1 MASARSRL
9 TAVWRWSTCALLL
22 IGTWASAHDSVPDTP
37 PTVVT
42 QAPGAATH
50 ASGDVGDAIRTRL
63 ARDADAEVRRLYAS
77 GGDAPVWVDGPGRP
91 SRDADAA
98 LLLLAGA
105 DADGLAPKT
114 YHHVSLSRQAA
125 TLRGSAIVPADD
137 VARFDLDLSRS
148 VLRYVRHLHTGRINP
163 RTIGFNLVAP
173 PEPHDFADALR
184 TALTQQRV
192 AHLRED
198 WAPRLLQYDALR
210 AALAR
215 YRTLAA
221 TASLAAPPPTTSPV
235 RPGDAYAHLERLRA
249 WLAALGDIDADTA
262 TSTNQEVYDEP
273 IVAAVQRFQARHGL
287 EPDGIIGRATQAAL
301 QVPLTARIRQIELA
315 LERLRWLPDLDERR
329 VVLVNIPMFQLWGW
343 DATTPGTPPVVA
355 MRAIVGRALDT
366 QTPVFVADMSQVI
379 FRPYWNVPRS
389 ILLNELLPKI
399 RRDARYLER
408 EALEIVRGGGDNAVR
423 VPLSADALAGLRNG
437 TLRLRQRPGP
447 RNALGRVKF
456 LFPNSNDVYMHDT
469 PSQSLFSRARRD
481 FSHGCVR
488 VEDPVSLA
496 EWALQE
502 QPEWTRGRI
511 EEAMAASGGPLAVS
525 LTRPIRVMIFYT
537 TAAVTP
543 RDGAVHF
550 VSDIYRHDAR
560 LDAALTSAG
569 AEK

>member
-1 MASARSRL
+1 MAFARTRL
-9 TAVWRWSTCALLL
+9 TAAWHWPTCALLL
-22 IGTWASAHDSVPDTP
+22 IGTCASAHDPVSATP
-37 PTVVT
+37 PAVVT
-42 QAPGAATH
+42 QAPRGAPPAPRE
-50 ASGDVGDAIRTRL
+50 VVDAIRTRL
-63 ARDADAEVRRLYAS
+63 ARAADAEVRRLYAPV
-77 GGDAPVWVDGPGRP
+77 GDSPVWVDGTGRP

-98 LLLLAGA
+98 LQLLAGA
-105 DADGLAPKT
+105 GADGLAPET
-114 YHHVSLSRQAA
+114 YQHASLSRQAA
-125 TLRGSAIVPADD
+125 TLREAPAVVADD
-137 VARFDLDLSRS
+137 VARFDLDLTRH
-148 VLRYVRHLHTGRINP
+148 VLRYVRHLHTGRIDP
-163 RTIGFNLVAP
+163 RTIGFNLVVP
-173 PEPHDFADALR
+173 PEPHDFADAVR
-184 TALTQQRV
+184 TALAQQRV

-221 TASLAAPPPTTSPV
+221 AAALANPPPATPPV
-235 RPGDAYAHLERLRA
+235 RPGEIYPHLERLHAR
-249 WLAALGDIDADTA
+249 LAALGDVDADAA
-262 TSTNQEVYDEP
+262 TTNEGVYDEP
-273 IVAAVQRFQARHGL
+273 LVAAVQRFQARHGL

-301 QVPLTARIRQIELA
+301 QVPLTWRVRQIELA

-329 VVLVNIPMFQLWGW
+329 VVLVNIPMFHLWGW

-366 QTPVFVADMSQVI
+366 QTPVFVADMAQVV

-399 RRDARYLER
+399 RRDARYLDR
-408 EALEIVRGGGDNAVR
+408 EALEIVRGGGDNAAR

-469 PSQSLFSRARRD
+469 PTQSLFSRARRD

-488 VEDPVSLA
+488 VEDPFSLA
-496 EWALQE
+496 VWALQE

-511 EEAMAASGGPLAVS
+511 EEAMAAAGGPLAVA

-550 VSDIYRHDAR
+550 VPDIYRHDAR
-560 LDAALTSAG
+560 LDAALRTMG
-569 AEK
+569 ATQ